1 MWYSF
6 EIAIHTDYFL
16 TITRIRWV
24 SYRWSALRIGVLKF
38 ILDFLSSLDSIEWYS
53 PSLLFIYFI
62 QVTNIT
68 FLIFEDN
75 NIVISTFFN
84 KRHIWLKLQISQ
96 IFVLRFKPIGLLLHI
111 ERSYTLVPF
120 ERPDQ
125 ASLRNI
131 KVLRLKFL
139 VRVISNVIII

>member
-1 MWYSF
+1 MWYTL

-16 TITRIRWV
+16 TIARNRWV

-38 ILDFLSSLDSIEWYS
+38 ILDLLCSLDSIEWFPS
-53 PSLLFIYFI
+53 SLLFIYFI

-96 IFVLRFKPIGLLLHI
+96 IFVLRFKSIRLLLHI